1 MQFHAANVGFMQI
14 RNAAELLS
22 QRRKG
27 KTQRHKK
34 TYWVTLRLCVL
45 PLRLCVKLVLLAL
58 VFGSIARAQEPI
70 ETIRIDSDLVDLKV
84 SVLGFPPNT
93 QPPLLDPKDFLVLED
108 GVPQEITFFAAA
120 DTPFDLVLLRD
131 LSGSNHKNLKMI
143 RNSAKRFID
152 AARDIDRIAL
162 VTFTDQPAL
171 YSSFSLD
178 RKKLKKTIDD
188 MGEAV
193 GGTNFW
199 DSMDWVLRDLIAHG
213 SNGSRRSAVVVM
225 TDGIDNALPDVPGP
239 GSQLPFEK
247 LIDEIRNSETIIF
260 PIYLDTEEENV
271 KRYHVPRAAYAQA
284 REELGQIA
292 QTCGTTLYHA
302 AKLKDLDTVYPQV
315 VRDLSTVYSIGY
327 RPKHTTPDGK
337 WRSVEVQLVNRH
349 DLFARTKRGYHAKLL
364 DPAR

>member
-1 MQFHAANVGFMQI
+1 MQI
-14 RNAAELLS
+14 KYASLIF
-22 QRRKG
+22 
-27 KTQRHKK
+27 
-34 TYWVTLRLCVL
+34 
-45 PLRLCVKLVLLAL
+45 LVLLL
-58 VFGSIARAQEPI
+58 VGAEVRAQEPV

-84 SVLGFPPNT
+84 SVLGATPSSLAPILE
-93 QPPLLDPKDFLVLED
+93 QKDFVVYED
-108 GVPQEITFFAAA
+108 GMPQEISFFAAA
-120 DTPFDLVLLRD
+120 DAPFDLVLLLD
-131 LSGSNHKNLKMI
+131 LSGSNSKNLKMI

-152 AARDIDRIAL
+152 AARDVDRIAL

-171 YSSFSLD
+171 YSTFTLD
-178 RKKLKKTIDD
+178 RRKLKKSIDHMD
-188 MGEAV
+188 EAI

-199 DSMDWVLRDLIAHG
+199 DSLDWVLRDLIAHG

-327 RPKHTTPDGK
+327 RPKNKTLDGK
-337 WRSVEVQLVNRH
+337 WRSVEVQLVNRP

-364 DPAR
+364 ETMR

>member
-1 MQFHAANVGFMQI
+1 MQI
-14 RNAAELLS
+14 KYASLIF
-22 QRRKG
+22 
-27 KTQRHKK
+27 
-34 TYWVTLRLCVL
+34 
-45 PLRLCVKLVLLAL
+45 LVLLL
-58 VFGSIARAQEPI
+58 VGAEVRAQEPV

-84 SVLGFPPNT
+84 SVLGATPSSLAPILE
-93 QPPLLDPKDFLVLED
+93 QKDFVVYED
-108 GVPQEITFFAAA
+108 GMPQEISFFAAA
-120 DTPFDLVLLRD
+120 DAPFDLVLLLD
-131 LSGSNHKNLKMI
+131 LSGSNSKNLKMI
-143 RNSAKRFID
+143 RSSAKRFID
-152 AARDIDRIAL
+152 AARDVDRIAL

-171 YSSFSLD
+171 YSTFTLD
-178 RKKLKKTIDD
+178 RRKLKKSIDHMD
-188 MGEAV
+188 EAI

-199 DSMDWVLRDLIAHG
+199 DSLDWVLRDLIAHG

-271 KRYHVPRAAYAQA
+271 NRYHVPRAAYAQA

-327 RPKHTTPDGK
+327 RPTNKTLDGK
-337 WRSVEVQLVNRH
+337 WRSVEVQLVNRP

-364 DPAR
+364 ETMR

>member
-1 MQFHAANVGFMQI
+1 MQI
-14 RNAAELLS
+14 KYASLIF
-22 QRRKG
+22 
-27 KTQRHKK
+27 
-34 TYWVTLRLCVL
+34 
-45 PLRLCVKLVLLAL
+45 LVLLL
-58 VFGSIARAQEPI
+58 VGAEVRAQEPV

-84 SVLGFPPNT
+84 SVLGATPSSLAPILE
-93 QPPLLDPKDFLVLED
+93 QKDFVVYED
-108 GVPQEITFFAAA
+108 GMPQEISFFAAA
-120 DTPFDLVLLRD
+120 DAPFDLVLLLD
-131 LSGSNHKNLKMI
+131 LSGSNSKNLKMI
-143 RNSAKRFID
+143 RSSAKRFID
-152 AARDIDRIAL
+152 AARDVDRIAL

-171 YSSFSLD
+171 YSTFTLD
-178 RKKLKKTIDD
+178 RRKLKKSIDHMD
-188 MGEAV
+188 EAI

-199 DSMDWVLRDLIAHG
+199 DSLDWVLRDLIAHG

-327 RPKHTTPDGK
+327 RPKNKTLDGK
-337 WRSVEVQLVNRH
+337 WRSVEVQLVNRP

-364 DPAR
+364 ETMR

>member
-1 MQFHAANVGFMQI
+1 MQI
-14 RNAAELLS
+14 KYASLIF
-22 QRRKG
+22 
-27 KTQRHKK
+27 
-34 TYWVTLRLCVL
+34 
-45 PLRLCVKLVLLAL
+45 LVLLL
-58 VFGSIARAQEPI
+58 VGAEVRAQEPV

-84 SVLGFPPNT
+84 SVLGSTPSSLAPILE
-93 QPPLLDPKDFLVLED
+93 QKDFIVYED
-108 GVPQEITFFAAA
+108 GMPQEISFFAAA
-120 DTPFDLVLLRD
+120 DAPFDLVLLLD
-131 LSGSNHKNLKMI
+131 LSGSNSKNLKMI

-152 AARDIDRIAL
+152 AARDVDRIAL

-171 YSSFSLD
+171 YSTFTLD
-178 RKKLKKTIDD
+178 RRKLKKSIDHMD
-188 MGEAV
+188 EAI

-199 DSMDWVLRDLIAHG
+199 DSLDWVLRDLIAHG

-327 RPKHTTPDGK
+327 RPKNKTLDGK
-337 WRSVEVQLVNRH
+337 WRSVEVQLVNRP

-364 DPAR
+364 ETMR